1 MKEPKGLTA
10 HHQVEQQMCFGS
22 PRRRSE
28 RERGRELIQRHNGGK
43 PPKSGGGGEW
53 TGTFKKLKELQLV

>member
-43 PPKSGGGGEW
+43 PPKSGGGGN
-53 TGTFKKLKELQLV
+53 GQAHSRSLKNSN